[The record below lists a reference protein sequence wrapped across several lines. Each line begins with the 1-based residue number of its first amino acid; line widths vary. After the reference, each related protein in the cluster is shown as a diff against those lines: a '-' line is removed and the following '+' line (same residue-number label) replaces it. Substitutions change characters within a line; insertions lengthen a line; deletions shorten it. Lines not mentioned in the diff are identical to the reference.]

1 MGSMLVEITVEDL
14 KFFFFFLQEGTDD
27 GTAIMIVGNKV
38 DLFEE
43 DSERPVT
50 TQNGKKLAE
59 VLITPVL
66 DNFPEYFGM
75 TVELCLHDGVV
86 QETYLVTCVA

>member
-1 MGSMLVEITVEDL
+1 MFLLILIRWIALSNVSTARASTIKTVWGTVWEVCLLILRLRVL
-14 KFFFFFLQEGTDD
+14 KLFSLFFLQEGTDD
-27 GTAIMIVGNKV
+27 GTAIMIVANKV

-59 VLITPVL
+59 V
-66 DNFPEYFGM
+66 
-75 TVELCLHDGVV
+75 
-86 QETYLVTCVA
+86 

>member
-1 MGSMLVEITVEDL
+1 MVLRLRVL
-14 KFFFFFLQEGTDD
+14 KLFSFSFVQEGTDD

-38 DLFEE
+38 DLYEE

-59 VLITPVL
+59 V
-66 DNFPEYFGM
+66 
-75 TVELCLHDGVV
+75 
-86 QETYLVTCVA
+86 